1 MAGDSADVWAHPE
14 QFQLD
19 ENLHPV
25 EVAGSPPDG
34 FSEDGQLWGNPLF
47 HWEKMKKEGY
57 HWGMMRSIWASVAD
71 FAIVQ
76 MQDLLGL
83 GSEGRMNT
91 PSTLGE
97 NWTWR

>member
-1 MAGDSADVWAHPE
+1 MARA
-14 QFQLD
+14 
-19 ENLHPV
+19 
-25 EVAGSPPDG
+25 
-34 FSEDGQLWGNPLF
+34 
-47 HWEKMKKEGY
+47 KKYLRLTQEEGY

-71 FAIVQ
+71 LAIVQ

-97 NWTWR
+97 NWTWRCRTDAFDPKLADQLRYEMELYERLPEKR